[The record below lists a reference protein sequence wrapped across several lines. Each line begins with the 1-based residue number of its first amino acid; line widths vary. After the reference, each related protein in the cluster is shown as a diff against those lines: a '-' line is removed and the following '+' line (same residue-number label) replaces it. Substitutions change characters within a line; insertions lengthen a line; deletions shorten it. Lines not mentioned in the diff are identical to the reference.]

1 VFHRQSEWTVFA
13 KPLLL
18 SLGYRLQEDGGYVIE
33 PSLRTQLIER
43 LFFANSERR
52 LSQAIADS
60 CGPLVVSL
68 GLAYADLALVP
79 LSRYDQPDSS
89 ALVKIRWVK
98 FPEREAAA
106 ILASICSKC
115 KLDESPVQA
124 LEHILTSF
132 SVTTFRVDK
141 PGYEL
146 KLGRKPADELKL
158 GRDTETMT
166 WTTFDDLETPQHIC
180 SVSCFSIRGSVIE
193 PPTLVCGTLLDP
205 LTFTSPEPT
214 RKDDRDKTLSWAKYG
229 EQGMTQAFKGARFQN
244 LDPKS
249 NLGETLS
256 MEFLNVAKEV
266 RASIPQRRK
275 TGKKNLDSSICW
287 TTFPAVK
294 IVAVHKILDADRSA
308 IHELRKEQI
317 TLKRGSGKEDVN
329 EQLMFHGSSLSGVVG
344 IAECG
349 AVLRARNAEQFGIG
363 FYG

>member
-1 VFHRQSEWTVFA
+1 
-13 KPLLL
+13 
-18 SLGYRLQEDGGYVIE
+18 
-33 PSLRTQLIER
+33 
-43 LFFANSERR
+43 
-52 LSQAIADS
+52 
-60 CGPLVVSL
+60 VVSL

-79 LSRYDQPDSS
+79 LNRYDGPDST
-89 ALVKIRWVK
+89 ALVKIQWVK

-115 KLDESPVQA
+115 ERHESPIQA
-124 LEHILTSF
+124 LDRILRSS

-141 PGYEL
+141 TGYEL
-146 KLGRKPADELKL
+146 KLGGKTAYELKL
-158 GRDTETMT
+158 GGRTETMT
-166 WTTFDDLETPQHIC
+166 RTTFDDLGTPQHIC

-193 PPTLVCGTLLDP
+193 PPTLVCGPVLDP
-205 LTFTSPEPT
+205 LTFTSPDEPT
-214 RKDDRDKTLSWAKYG
+214 RKDDRDTTLSLAQYG

-256 MEFLNVAKEV
+256 MEFLKVAKEV
-266 RASIPQRRK
+266 RASIPSRRK
-275 TGKKNLDSSICW
+275 TGEKNLPSSICW
-287 TTFPAVK
+287 TTYPAVK

-308 IHELRKEQI
+308 IYELRKEQL
-317 TLKRGSGKEDVN
+317 TLKRGPGKEGVN

-349 AVLRARNAEQFGIG
+349 AVLRSRNAEQFGMG